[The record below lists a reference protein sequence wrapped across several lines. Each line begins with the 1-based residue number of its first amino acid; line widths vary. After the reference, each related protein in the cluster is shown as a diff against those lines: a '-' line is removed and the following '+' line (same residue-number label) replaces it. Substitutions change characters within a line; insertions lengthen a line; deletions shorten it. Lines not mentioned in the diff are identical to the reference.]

1 MTLQPTPLCMSHAGL
16 LSESQPAARRNV
28 FMAPDHVE
36 DMLAHASARFALQM
50 QKQDR
55 VSISANAVRDMLEEL
70 MTGEVNVI
78 DNIPVM
84 RMPDGFMTSE
94 YGEWVPIV
102 PALDG
107 WVDCMQRIAP
117 ELSSETIANLGR
129 LIGAGE
135 EITPELVMVARMQLE
150 DQIAEMKRLPIC
162 AINAAIESTKADWR
176 AEQQHKKETETMNA
190 RDNAPTLPAIDGAI
204 NAAHG
209 LLLKSE
215 DALSADDVAKA
226 LAIKKAEASKQ
237 LRELN
242 GLGLL
247 ESEPRK
253 GGTMYFRLAVAAPVS
268 DIKEM
273 GDVSLNNEGK
283 TAEVCESVQAG
294 GESQTGQSDDPVLHA
309 LGVMTRVASAAR
321 DLLHESEEFDFPD
334 GLGRGAPQRLW
345 DALGSEIEAA
355 ENDGAPIDDEM
366 PPADPALLASANRI
380 LSDRLERVAH
390 VLRGCGL
397 PALADVGH
405 EDLQMAAAALSGA
418 YQMALADAAAVPD
431 LRNTVTELDA
441 TVTLQR
447 ETLVVAASDVS
458 RLSNELATE
467 RRVSGSAMSAVA
479 SICEHLGCDDHNGHV
494 PVLRAIDDLR
504 AQIASLTADVMR
516 TRGSLNSALI
526 EANRLRAELAVE
538 RQACKTLQESASTAP
553 VRAATSFIVRA
564 AKRKP
569 RTFSSIEKAREAA
582 MAAIRAGAQRA
593 EVCPMLPPVGVA
605 RKGAEWRAA

>member
-1 MTLQPTPLCMSHAGL
+1 CMSRAGL
-16 LSESQPAARRNV
+16 LSESQPAPRRNV

-36 DMLAHASARFALQM
+36 DMLAHASARFALQI

-55 VSISANAVRDMLEEL
+55 VSISANAMRDMLEEL

-84 RMPDGFMTSE
+84 RMPDGYMTRE
-94 YGEWVPIV
+94 YGEWVAIV

-117 ELSSETIANLGR
+117 ELSSESIVNLGR

-150 DQIAEMKRLPIC
+150 DQITAMKRLPIC
-162 AINAAIESTKADWR
+162 AINAAVESTKSDWR
-176 AEQQHKKETETMNA
+176 AEQKQKKETETMNA
-190 RDNAPTLPAIDGAI
+190 RDNAPAMPAIDGAI

-209 LLLKSE
+209 LLLKSG

-226 LAIKKAEASKQ
+226 LGIKKAEASKQ
-237 LRELN
+237 LRELH

-253 GGTMYFRLAVAAPVS
+253 GGTMYFRLAVVAPA
-268 DIKEM
+268 K
-273 GDVSLNNEGK
+273 
-283 TAEVCESVQAG
+283 VCDLVQTE
-294 GESQTGQSDDPVLHA
+294 GESQTDTLAADADGWIPWNATADGVSPVPEKTKVSVRLKDGDVLRNSAEHFSWIS
-309 LGVMTRVASAAR
+309 GECIPIVAYKILDAAPANFATSPEMQH
-321 DLLHESEEFDFPD
+321 L
-334 GLGRGAPQRLW
+334 APEDYEL
-345 DALGSEIEAA
+345 
-355 ENDGAPIDDEM
+355 
-366 PPADPALLASANRI
+366 PPADPELLASANRM

-397 PALADVGH
+397 PALTEISDQ

-467 RRVSGSAMSAVA
+467 RRVSGSAISAVA

-516 TRGSLNSALI
+516 TRGSLNSAI
-526 EANRLRAELAVE
+526 NEADRLRAELAVE
-538 RQACKTLQESASTAP
+538 RQACKTLQERSSTAP

-593 EVCPMLPPVGVA
+593 EVCPMLPPIGVA

>member
-1 MTLQPTPLCMSHAGL
+1 MKKRGATIKHKAASMPGALAMSICPEYETRLRLAVNA
-16 LSESQPAARRNV
+16 LSDGWMEEGQFNYLA
-28 FMAPDHVE
+28 DTI
-36 DMLAHASARFALQM
+36 DMLQIGMASYSK
-50 QKQDR
+50 QKPDPSTAVAVDVCR
-55 VSISANAVRDMLEEL
+55 EAMMSIRGRYIQTGKFGATGEEL
-70 MTGEVNVI
+70 KAIHLLADVSLDFWRRRSG
-78 DNIPVM
+78 
-84 RMPDGFMTSE
+84 
-94 YGEWVPIV
+94 
-102 PALDG
+102 ALFAFSVRQLKELRAD
-107 WVDCMQRIAP
+107 QRDEAK
-117 ELSSETIANLGR
+117 
-129 LIGAGE
+129 
-135 EITPELVMVARMQLE
+135 QLKE
-150 DQIAEMKRLPIC
+150 
-162 AINAAIESTKADWR
+162 
-176 AEQQHKKETETMNA
+176 ETETMNA
-190 RDNAPTLPAIDGAI
+190 RDNAPALPAIDGTI

-209 LLLKSE
+209 LLLKSG

-226 LAIKKAEASKQ
+226 LAIKKTEASKQ
-237 LRELN
+237 LRELH

-253 GGTMYFRLAVAAPVS
+253 GGTMYFRLAVVAPA
-268 DIKEM
+268 K
-273 GDVSLNNEGK
+273 
-283 TAEVCESVQAG
+283 VCDLVQIG
-294 GESQTGQSDDPVLHA
+294 GESQT
-309 LGVMTRVASAAR
+309 
-321 DLLHESEEFDFPD
+321 ES
-334 GLGRGAPQRLW
+334 GT
-345 DALGSEIEAA
+345 
-355 ENDGAPIDDEM
+355 PIDWQAPEM
-366 PPADPALLASANRI
+366 QHLAPEDYELPPADPALLASANRM

-397 PALADVGH
+397 PALTEISDQ

-467 RRVSGSAMSAVA
+467 RRASASAMSAVA

-504 AQIASLTADVMR
+504 AQITSLTADVMR
-516 TRGSLNSALI
+516 TRGSLNSAI
-526 EANRLRAELAVE
+526 NEADRLRAELAVE
-538 RQACKTLQESASTAP
+538 RQACKTLQERASTAP

-593 EVCPMLPPVGVA
+593 EVCPMLPPIGVA

>member
-1 MTLQPTPLCMSHAGL
+1 MTDIKQLAEVCDLVQTE
-16 LSESQPAARRNV
+16 SESQTAT
-28 FMAPDHVE
+28 
-36 DMLAHASARFALQM
+36 LAE
-50 QKQDR
+50 R
-55 VSISANAVRDMLEEL
+55 VLTPEAQAERD
-70 MTGEVNVI
+70 
-78 DNIPVM
+78 D
-84 RMPDGFMTSE
+84 FQAE
-94 YGEWVPIV
+94 YGYDGNCSCHISPPCNSCIHPGNPRNQEEDEAAWV
-102 PALDG
+102 ADG
-107 WVDCMQRIAP
+107 CGACGDACASNGGDCRVK
-117 ELSSETIANLGR
+117 
-129 LIGAGE
+129 E
-135 EITPELVMVARMQLE
+135 ESP
-150 DQIAEMKRLPIC
+150 P
-162 AINAAIESTKADWR
+162 
-176 AEQQHKKETETMNA
+176 
-190 RDNAPTLPAIDGAI
+190 
-204 NAAHG
+204 
-209 LLLKSE
+209 
-215 DALSADDVAKA
+215 
-226 LAIKKAEASKQ
+226 
-237 LRELN
+237 
-242 GLGLL
+242 
-247 ESEPRK
+247 
-253 GGTMYFRLAVAAPVS
+253 
-268 DIKEM
+268 
-273 GDVSLNNEGK
+273 
-283 TAEVCESVQAG
+283 VCESVQAG
-294 GESQTGQSDDPVLHA
+294 GESQTGQSDDPALHA

-355 ENDGAPIDDEM
+355 ENDGAPIDDVM
-366 PPADPALLASANRI
+366 PPADPALLASANRM

-397 PALADVGH
+397 PALADISDQ

-418 YQMALADAAAVPD
+418 YQMALADAEAVPD

-516 TRGSLNSALI
+516 TRGSLNSAI
-526 EANRLRAELAVE
+526 NEADRLRAELAVE